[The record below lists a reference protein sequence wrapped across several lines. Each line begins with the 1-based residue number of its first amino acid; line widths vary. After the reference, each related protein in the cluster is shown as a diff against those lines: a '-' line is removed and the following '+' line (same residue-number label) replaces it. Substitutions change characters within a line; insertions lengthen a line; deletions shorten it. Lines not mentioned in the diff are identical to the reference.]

1 MRSFQVFPFVFQFK
15 KPSGTS
21 RGVMTKKKSWF
32 IQLKEH
38 DVSGWGECSIIE
50 NLSPDY
56 HDDQSYEHNLITY
69 LKKWEGGFFDPEELR
84 ALPSILFGIET
95 AQRDLI
101 MGGSQ
106 RLFETKF
113 TLGQESIRINGLIW
127 MGTKQEMTQ
136 QIEEKLNAG
145 FRCIK
150 MKIGAI
156 SWEDELKILSAIRAS
171 FSPNEIEIRVD
182 ANGAYSADQAMEIL
196 EHLAALDIH
205 SIEQPIRPGQWDAM
219 AKLCEN
225 TPCPIALDE
234 ELIGVSAKEQKRL
247 LEHINPQYIILK
259 PSLHGGLSGTQDWI
273 TLAEQNGISWWMTSA
288 LESNVGLNAIAQ
300 LASCYALNLPQGLG
314 TGSLYERN
322 IPSPLK
328 LNGEHLSFDNNGN
341 FDFSALQ

>member
-1 MRSFQVFPFVFQFK
+1 MRSFQIFPFVFQFK

-21 RGVMTKKKSWF
+21 RGIMTQKKSWF
-32 IQLKEH
+32 IQLIEH

-56 HDDQSYEHNLITY
+56 QDVRSYESNLIRY
-69 LKKWEGGFFDPEELR
+69 LKKWESGFFDPEELD
-84 ALPSILFGIET
+84 AFPSILFGIET
-95 AQRDLI
+95 AQRDLF
-101 MGGSQ
+101 MGGRQ
-106 RLFETKF
+106 RLFETNF
-113 TLGQESIRINGLIW
+113 TSGRESIQINGLIW
-127 MGTKQEMTQ
+127 MGTTQEMTQ

-156 SWEDELKILSAIRAS
+156 SLKDELKILRDIRAS
-171 FSPNEIEIRVD
+171 FSPKEIEIRVD
-182 ANGAYSADQAMEIL
+182 ANGAYTADQAREIL

-205 SIEQPIRPGQWDAM
+205 SIEQPIRAGQWDDM

-234 ELIGVSAKEQKRL
+234 ELIGVPKKERKRL
-247 LEHINPQYIILK
+247 LEHIRPQYIVLK

-273 TLAEQNGISWWMTSA
+273 SLAEQKRIAWWMTSA
-288 LESNVGLNAIAQ
+288 LESNLGLNAIAQ
-300 LASCYALNLPQGLG
+300 LASCNKLNLPQGLG
-314 TGSLYERN
+314 TGSLYKRN

-328 LNGEHLSFDNNGN
+328 LKGDRLSFDPNEN
-341 FDFSALQ
+341 FDLSILQ